1 VIKRGLVAV
10 HRWLGVALALN
21 VFVWFA
27 SGIGMMYWD
36 FPSVSASDRL
46 ARSPAID
53 VTAIHVSL
61 ADAFNTAGFDSVDE
75 ARLEMFGGRPIY
87 RLRNGRTT
95 RIVFADSREIRRAIS
110 REQTDRIAA
119 QWSGQNIS
127 AATVRAAD
135 EVDQWTVQLPLAR
148 LKPVWHYTWPDGEQ
162 VYVSQASGEV
172 IQYTTRA
179 SRLGAYVGAIPH
191 WLYVT
196 PLRKHGPMW
205 SRIVIA
211 LSATATLVAALGLTI
226 GVWTFSPSRRYRQA
240 GMAVRIPYRGWK
252 RWHAILGLVLGVAAL
267 TWAFS
272 GLLSM
277 DPFPLPGD
285 PPQTGNV
292 EEALRGT
299 IQQNAFDVLT
309 PSAALASLG
318 SAKVKQLECV
328 VVGEQPLYVATLASG
343 DTRIISLTG
352 DTRPS
357 LEMTQIANLLGVAV
371 RPEEVIDATQLDQ
384 YDRYY
389 LDRHHSRPLPV
400 VLVRLG
406 DRDATRFYI
415 DPKTARL
422 VGAYHARNWVTRW
435 LYHGLHSLDFPWLYR
450 YRPLWDVIV
459 GAFMLGGTALC
470 CTSLVLGW
478 QVLSRAL
485 SRRLA
490 SDKAQ

>member
-1 VIKRGLVAV
+1 V

-46 ARSPAID
+46 ARSAALDVAAIR
-53 VTAIHVSL
+53 VSL
-61 ADAFNTAGFDSVDE
+61 ADAFDTVGFDSVDE
-75 ARLEMFGGRPIY
+75 ARLETFDGRPVY
-87 RLRNGRTT
+87 RLRNGRTA
-95 RIVFADSREIRRAIS
+95 RIVYADTRQVRGAVS
-110 REQTDRIAA
+110 REQANRIAA
-119 QWSGQNIS
+119 QWSGQNV
-127 AATVRAAD
+127 AAAAVRAAD
-135 EVDQWTVQLPLAR
+135 EVEQWTVQLPLAR
-148 LKPVWHYTWPDGEQ
+148 LRPVWQYTWPDGQQ

-172 IQYTTRA
+172 IQFTTRA

-191 WLYVT
+191 WLYLT
-196 PLRKHGPMW
+196 PLRKHGPVW
-205 SRIVIA
+205 SQIVIA
-211 LSATATLVAALGLTI
+211 FSATATLVAALGLTL
-226 GVWTFSPSRRYRQA
+226 GVLTFSPLRRYRHA
-240 GMAVRIPYRGWK
+240 GVPVRIPYRGWK
-252 RWHAILGLVLGVAAL
+252 RWHAILGLVLGVAAM

-272 GLLSM
+272 GMLSM

-299 IQQNAFDVLT
+299 IHRNAFDALT
-309 PSAALASLG
+309 PAAALASLG
-318 SAKVKQLECV
+318 DVKIKRLDYV
-328 VVGEQPLYVATLASG
+328 SVGAQPLYVATLESG
-343 DTRIISLTG
+343 DTRIVTLTG
-352 DTRPS
+352 GTRSTFEMPEIAALIGAAVQPDEVAS
-357 LEMTQIANLLGVAV
+357 ATWLE
-371 RPEEVIDATQLDQ
+371 D

-389 LDRHHSRPLPV
+389 LDRHRSRPLPV

-406 DRDATRFYI
+406 DRDETRFYI

-422 VGAYHARNWVTRW
+422 VSAYHARNWVTRW

-478 QVLSRAL
+478 QVLARTV
-485 SRRLA
+485 R
-490 SDKAQ
+490 